1 MSSDS
6 QSRETDTCAEDKELT
21 RLLKSIVSR
30 LVDHEESLK
39 IESIISS
46 HSAVFDI
53 HVCNEDVGKLLGRR
67 GAHADALRTLFGA
80 LFGKNGK
87 RLNLQVVAP
96 RRR

>member
-6 QSRETDTCAEDKELT
+6 QSRKKDTCKEDEALT
-21 RLLKSIVSR
+21 QLLEGIVRR
-30 LVDHEESLK
+30 LVDHEDSLK

-53 HVCNEDVGKLLGRR
+53 HVCDEDVGKRLGRR
-67 GAHADALRTLFGA
+67 GVHADALRTLFSA